1 MVSTQHLRCPGDI
14 GGNESVGGVGQL
26 TPFVERLAFVI

>member
-1 MVSTQHLRCPGDI
+1 VQYLRCPGDI

-26 TPFVERLAFVI
+26 TPFADLVALVI